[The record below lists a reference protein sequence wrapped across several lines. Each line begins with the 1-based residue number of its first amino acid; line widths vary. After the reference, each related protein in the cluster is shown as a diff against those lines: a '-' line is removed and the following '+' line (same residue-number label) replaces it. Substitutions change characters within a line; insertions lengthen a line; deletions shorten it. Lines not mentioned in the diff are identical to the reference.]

1 MTFFDLKKLHLKE
14 KEKMA
19 LGKNRNKVI
28 NVSKFGYL
36 TFDLKSGNLLLQ
48 IKFFPTCTLS
58 FFGIFA
64 ESDT

>member
-1 MTFFDLKKLHLKE
+1 MNFFDLKKLHLKE

-36 TFDLKSGNLLLQ
+36 PFDL
-48 IKFFPTCTLS
+48 
-58 FFGIFA
+58 
-64 ESDT
+64 